1 MNARNPMR
9 RSPLLTLCALAALG
23 AGCADPE
30 ERLENADFGNSVR
43 NTIALQTDY
52 AGSAG
57 TGLDGQKAE
66 AILKAYRAD
75 VGNRKQVEK
84 DIVISVDQ

>member
-1 MNARNPMR
+1 MKASNPMR

-30 ERLENADFGNSVR
+30 ERWESADFGNSVR
-43 NTIALQTDY
+43 NTIALQTDH
-52 AGSAG
+52 ANSAG

-66 AILKAYRAD
+66 AVLNAYRTD
-75 VGNRKQVEK
+75 VAQPKVVEK
-84 DIVISVDQ
+84 ELVIGVSQ